1 MASTWRGFRVVT
13 CQQAIIWIDEREACI
28 LRMDKDL
35 ALESRVSLDDGIARA
50 LDVEDFGSDSARRR
64 TAKFG
69 YFERVA
75 RSLDAFDEILIV
87 GPSAA
92 KTEFLAFMHKN
103 QHAIDP
109 RILGVETIANRT
121 DIELSRFAK
130 LYFTIGGQKRRGNG
144 SDGIK

>member
-1 MASTWRGFRVVT
+1 VT

-28 LRMDKDL
+28 LRVDKDL
-35 ALESRVSLDDGIARA
+35 ELESRISLEDGTARA
-50 LDVEDFGSDSARRR
+50 VGAEDFGSDSTRRR
-64 TAKFG
+64 TAKFS

-103 QHAIDP
+103 KHAIDP
-109 RILGVETIANRT
+109 RVLGVETIANRT

-130 LYFTIGGQKRRGNG
+130 LYFTIGDKKRRGNG